1 MHITKQLQEAIDA
14 YLNNRATAEEQR
26 LVNEWYRSFN
36 DDIIEVPADSDRV
49 KDAIEQRLKKR
60 LDETIRESITG
71 SELPVMQPLRS
82 GRRKFLVAA
91 AAIVAIVGAG
101 MLWLMLPQHQQT
113 VIPMVAM
120 HTSIGEVKEIVL
132 PDSSHVWL
140 NAASTLR
147 YPQQFSGDKREVS
160 LEGEAFF
167 DISKD
172 EQRQFVVHAGNTS
185 TAVLGTAF
193 NIAAYEP
200 DADIIVSVMRGKVQ
214 VADAALTSGILTPGH
229 QIHYKPATKEMLH
242 ETIAITETAP
252 WVEGKLVFDEMP
264 MAQITAA
271 LARWYH
277 VTFEYDNEQL
287 KYCRYTATFNKAMSL
302 PELLNLFSQINN
314 ITYKINQD
322 GTKVMLYGKGCQ

>member
-14 YLNNRATAEEQR
+14 YLNNRATTEEQR

-60 LDETIRESITG
+60 LDQTIRESITG

-91 AAIVAIVGAG
+91 AAIVAILGAG
-101 MLWLMLPQHQQT
+101 MLWLMQPQHKQT
-113 VIPMVAM
+113 VISMVVM
-120 HTSIGEVKEIVL
+120 HTSIGEMKEIIL
-132 PDSSHVWL
+132 PDSSRVWL
-140 NAASTLR
+140 NAMSTLR

-167 DISKD
+167 DIGKD

-229 QIHYKPATKEMLH
+229 QIHYKPATKEMLQ
-242 ETIAITETAP
+242 ETIAITDKAS

-277 VTFEYDNEQL
+277 VTFEFDNEQL
-287 KYCRYTATFNKAMSL
+287 KYCRYTATFDKAMSL
-302 PELLNLFSQINN
+302 PELLDLFSQINN